1 MRVAEERAIYMVSGE
16 SGRRAALPNLLEL
29 ASLIEAGLE
38 RGVAEQLRRHLQL
51 SEAQWAHCLGV
62 STKTL
67 QRQAKTGE
75 ERLSA
80 AQSDR
85 LYRLA
90 RLVALAEEVFE
101 NDDRARRWLHAA
113 QRGLGDRAPLD
124 LVQTEAGARE
134 VEDLLGRI
142 EYGVLN

>member
-16 SGRRAALPNLLEL
+16 SSERVAPLNLLEL
-29 ASLIEAGLE
+29 AGLIEAGLE
-38 RGVAEQLRRHLQL
+38 RRVADQLRRHLQL
-51 SEAQWAHCLGV
+51 SDGQWAHCLGV

-75 ERLSA
+75 ERLTP

-90 RLVALAEEVFE
+90 RMVALAEEVFE
-101 NDDRARRWLHAA
+101 DDDRARRWLHAA
-113 QRGLGDRAPLD
+113 QRGLGERTPLD